1 MSIPC
6 TYLNCEDTFECRNL
20 LRAHIGIHKAST
32 NGEYNFT
39 CIYIY
44 IYTYSF
50 QYYVITVFKFMFY
63 PLLVDVWLK
72 FEKAEM

>member
-20 LRAHIGIHKAST
+20 LRVHIGIHKAST

-44 IYTYSF
+44 IYIYIING
-50 QYYVITVFKFMFY
+50 VVGKRVR
-63 PLLVDVWLK
+63 LGN
-72 FEKAEM
+72 FERAG